1 MARMFER
8 IGVPVIQSK
17 MKADE
22 VLAALSLSGALAV
35 VALMT
40 WTQSCLDPTTPSD
53 EPIFARRR
61 RWRASSDESHTSPYL
76 GTLASAITAQLK
88 QLRVRNEGRGCVAWC
103 VEPPGVIHVYSCN
116 PDCKNSNTCWIYYT
130 TTYTA

>member
-53 EPIFARRR
+53 ELIFGWDETNRRR
-61 RWRASSDESHTSPYL
+61 GY
-76 GTLASAITAQLK
+76 
-88 QLRVRNEGRGCVAWC
+88 
-103 VEPPGVIHVYSCN
+103 VER
-116 PDCKNSNTCWIYYT
+116 
-130 TTYTA
+130 